1 MITARDMDASERRLF
16 RRKQVEYMKKKLS
29 PAKPPLPKFQSDQ
42 EAAEYF
48 ESYSVASV
56 WDRLPESPQAKLL
69 PALARKVRD
78 RHAGAKSPISI
89 RLAPEQIAAAK
100 HIAAAKSVGYQ
111 TQLRMWIAEGIR
123 REAKRA

>member
-1 MITARDMDASERRLF
+1 
-16 RRKQVEYMKKKLS
+16 MKKKLS
-29 PAKPPLPKFQSDQ
+29 PAKLPLPKFESNQD
-42 EAAEYF
+42 AAEYF
-48 ESYSVASV
+48 ESHSVASV
-56 WDRLPESPQAKLL
+56 WDQLPEPAQAKLS
-69 PALARKVRD
+69 PALARKIRD
-78 RHAGAKSPISI
+78 RHARAKSPISL

>member
-1 MITARDMDASERRLF
+1 MN
-16 RRKQVEYMKKKLS
+16 MKKRLS
-29 PAKPPLPKFQSDQ
+29 PAKSPLPKFQSDQ

-48 ESYSVASV
+48 ENHSVAGV
-56 WDRLPESPQAKLL
+56 WDQLPETPQAKPL
-69 PALARKVRD
+69 PALAKKIRD
-78 RHAGAKSPISI
+78 RHARAKSPISL
-89 RLAPEQIAAAK
+89 RLAPEQIAATK